1 MIRWKPE
8 WIQWKDMTL
17 RTKALPQEPR
27 ASIICAVLL
36 SNLSVDLVLE
46 VLIVDKI
53 RAYFPK
59 EETSKSLV
67 YLAGDATCRARP

>member
-1 MIRWKPE
+1 VDSVEGYDTSNQSP
-8 WIQWKDMTL
+8 
-17 RTKALPQEPR
+17 AAR
-27 ASIICAVLL
+27 AARQHYLCAVLL
-36 SNLSVDLVLE
+36 SNLSADLVLE
-46 VLIVDKI
+46 VLIEDKI